1 MIVLED
7 NFNIKFQ
14 YDTYVA
20 LGSFDG
26 LHLGH
31 LSLVKKVIELSKQ
44 ANCKSMIYT
53 FKNHPMTLINKS
65 KVPELIQSNEE
76 KVEILNN
83 EGIDILNFATFD
95 LNHMKMDSE
104 KFIYSL
110 IKYYN
115 VKGIVVGFNYK
126 FGNENRGNVKL
137 LNNLSKKYKF
147 ALHVCPPIS
156 FEDDIISST
165 AIRQLIQNGDV
176 KKAKHFL
183 GRYFSICGKVIEGRK
198 IGRTMGFPTV
208 NLKYNENLLLPQRG
222 VYYTIAMY
230 EGNLYKGISNIG
242 YNPTVNGEHLSVE
255 TNILNFHKDIYGE
268 EIKIFFIEKLREEKK
283 FNSLDEL
290 KNTLNMDK
298 QNVEK
303 KEIKL

>member
-1 MIVLED
+1 MIILED

-14 YDTYVA
+14 HNTYVA

-31 LSLVKKVIELSKQ
+31 LSLIKKVKELSKQ

-65 KVPELIQSNEE
+65 KLPKLIQSNED
-76 KVEILNN
+76 KVEILKD

-104 KFIYSL
+104 EFIYNL
-110 IKYYN
+110 IKNYN

-126 FGNENRGNVKL
+126 FGNENLGDVKL
-137 LNNLSKKYKF
+137 LNELSKKYNF
-147 ALHVCPPIS
+147 DLCVCPPIS
-156 FEDDIISST
+156 FEDNIISST
-165 AIRQLIQNGDV
+165 FIRKLIQNGEV
-176 KKAKHFL
+176 KKVKNFL
-183 GRYFSICGKVIEGRK
+183 GRYFSISGEVIEGRK

-208 NLKYNENLLLPQRG
+208 NLKYDENLLLPQRG
-222 VYYTIAMY
+222 VYYTVAIY
-230 EGNLYKGISNIG
+230 KDKLYKGISNIG
-242 YNPTVNGEHLSVE
+242 YNPTVNGDHLSVE
-255 TNILNFHKDIYGE
+255 TNILNFHEDIYGD
-268 EIKIFFIEKLREEKK
+268 EIRIFFIEKLREEKK

-290 KNTLNMDK
+290 KSTLNRDK